1 MYMYLYIFSLFRF
14 FSILISKLKAKKV
27 NCASSKRGQDN
38 KRDFDMFPEKCSA
51 IIHDVNVDPITF
63 SHETKERHL
72 VLRTIGYQTWL

>member
-38 KRDFDMFPEKCSA
+38 KRDFDMFPEKCSQF
-51 IIHDVNVDPITF
+51 PT
-63 SHETKERHL
+63 
-72 VLRTIGYQTWL
+72 